1 MKTWHPPESPWRID
15 FPEDLP
21 RRLYPGTAGLLYGQI
36 NGSTIRIVSSPP
48 EGDPVG
54 IYISR
59 GRGEVFLTDSDI
71 ARFEES
77 GAAAALVVSGEKAGF
92 FVRSSDGS
100 LQSIRSFEEFP
111 VPRARWRGVRIVGYK
126 GIFAAALLLLTIFPA
141 AGIAYLRRPVSPVGL
156 TVRENGDQLLISW
169 RPGRPGLLE
178 ISDSGQTTSFRF
190 PADQCA
196 ATYIRRGKN
205 VRVKL
210 TLGGPI
216 HTSTTR
222 QGRRTTPGAEAP
234 RSQPAQ
240 SRQAPRSPPRSRA
253 DRPV

>member
-1 MKTWHPPESPWRID
+1 MRTWHPPESPWRID

-21 RRLYPGTAGLLYGQI
+21 RRLRRETAGLLYGRLDGSRIQI
-36 NGSTIRIVSSPP
+36 TSSEP

-54 IYISR
+54 IYLSR
-59 GRGEVFLTDSDI
+59 TRGEVFLTDSDI

-77 GAAAALVVSGEKAGF
+77 GASTALVVAGDKAGF

-100 LQSIRSFEEFP
+100 LQSIQSFEEFS
-111 VPRARWRGVRIVGYK
+111 VPPARSRGVRIVGRYK
-126 GIFAAALLLLTIFPA
+126 GTFAAALLLTILPV
-141 AGIAYLRRPVSPVGL
+141 AGIAYLVTRRLLSPAGL
-156 TVRENGDQLLISW
+156 TVREDGHQLLISW

-178 ISDSGQTTSFRF
+178 ISDSGQITSFRF

-196 ATYIRRGKN
+196 ATYTRHGGD

-210 TLGGPI
+210 TLGGPT

-222 QGRRTTPGAEAP
+222 RDQ
-234 RSQPAQ
+234 
-240 SRQAPRSPPRSRA
+240 
-253 DRPV
+253 